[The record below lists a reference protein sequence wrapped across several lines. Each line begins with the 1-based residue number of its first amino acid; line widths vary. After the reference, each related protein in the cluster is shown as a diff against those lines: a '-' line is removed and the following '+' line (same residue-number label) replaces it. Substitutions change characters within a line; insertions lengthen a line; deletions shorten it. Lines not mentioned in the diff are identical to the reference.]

1 MKITKPL
8 EKNRKEL
15 LHKLEYLYN
24 VTGIHCDLVY
34 IQDDNNRWMYT
45 VMCGDKH
52 LVSLGYVPAIILIN
66 CIDAYIKGYIHCAAD
81 FAPKGL

>member
-8 EKNRKEL
+8 EKNRREL

-34 IQDDNNRWMYT
+34 IQDDNNRWQYA
-45 VMCGDKH
+45 VMSGNIP

-66 CIDAYIKGYIHCAAD
+66 CIDAFIKGYRRCALD